1 MKYDCLL
8 HLPIFKIFTNLELLQ
23 IKFWSNLESKVFSD
37 ITSITQ
43 TLTVAKWGKAIDRKV
58 EVF

>member
-8 HLPIFKIFTNLELLQ
+8 HLSIFLIFTDLELLQ
-23 IKFWSNLESKVFSD
+23 IKVWFNLESKVFSD

-43 TLTVAKWGKAIDRKV
+43 TLTVAKRAKQLIEK
-58 EVF
+58 